1 MGEGS
6 EKGCTEPH
14 RQGWPGRLE
23 RDIQREK
30 QQDEASLQQL
40 SQLALKHS
48 RSWKLTQPGSHGP
61 RGERFALLRE
71 AAPKHSLPLPQPAMD
86 AANSCDTGRG
96 LPQHCVCL
104 WMDAPAPSQQAGRG
118 FCSMWSPQPPAQ
130 ARQGGCPELRKKKS
144 SRQLLKTNV
153 QPWEISRGA
162 ETGLTWSTCSV
173 PGLL

>member
-1 MGEGS
+1 MAQKGTAGAFGGQGAMGEGS

-48 RSWKLTQPGSHGP
+48 RSWKLTQPGRHGP

-71 AAPKHSLPLPQPAMD
+71 AAPKHSLPLR
-86 AANSCDTGRG
+86 SEERRVGKE
-96 LPQHCVCL
+96 CL
-104 WMDAPAPSQQAGRG
+104 RLCRSR
-118 FCSMWSPQPPAQ
+118 WSPYH
-130 ARQGGCPELRKKKS
+130 
-144 SRQLLKTNV
+144 
-153 QPWEISRGA
+153 
-162 ETGLTWSTCSV
+162 
-173 PGLL
+173 